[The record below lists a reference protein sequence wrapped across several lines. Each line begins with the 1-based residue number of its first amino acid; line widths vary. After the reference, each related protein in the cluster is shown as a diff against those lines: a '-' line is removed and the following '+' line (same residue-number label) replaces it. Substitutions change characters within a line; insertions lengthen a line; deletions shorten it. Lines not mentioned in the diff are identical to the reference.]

1 MEKQRNKKTLQG
13 TVVSN
18 KMDKTVVVA
27 IKRSSPHPLYKKI
40 QRTTKRYKAHDPRNE
55 CQIGDT
61 VNIMECR
68 PLSRQKNFRVV
79 QIVERA
85 K

>member
-27 IKRSSPHPLYKKI
+27 IKRSSQHPLYKKI
-40 QRTTKRYKAHDPRNE
+40 QRTTKRYKAHDARNE
-55 CQIGDT
+55 CQVGDT

-68 PLSRQKNFRVV
+68 PMSREKNFRVV

>member
-27 IKRSSPHPLYKKI
+27 IKRSSQHPLYKKI

-55 CQIGDT
+55 CQIGDM

-68 PLSRQKNFRVV
+68 PLSKEKNFRVV

-85 K
+85 R